1 MMFALSQAA
10 SWLGV
15 ASVPEWSTIIVKR
28 VVTDSRAIQAGD
40 LFIALVG
47 DRFDGHDF
55 VAQALRDGAVAAVV
69 AHPVADCTGPLL
81 QVDDTLLALG
91 QLGCSWREQ
100 FSCPVVAITGSNGK
114 TSVKEMVAAILRAA
128 CADDAAVLATHG
140 NLNNE
145 IGVPLTLL
153 SLRPHHRF
161 AVIEMGMNHRG
172 EIARLTQLAQ
182 PSVALVNNAMR
193 AHLGH
198 FSDVSE
204 AIEELN
210 RAVIIDPGNVK
221 AVSNLAVCYFY
232 MSDYSKAYHYYIMAK
247 KMDSD
252 YVKSRFTR
260 EKIKD
265 KTEKIENRGYNEKE
279 INKIIDKVTEE

>member
-1 MMFALSQAA
+1 MLNRHYAKHSLMSK
-10 SWLGV
+10 
-15 ASVPEWSTIIVKR
+15 IIILI
-28 VVTDSRAIQAGD
+28 S
-40 LFIALVG
+40 FLVLT
-47 DRFDGHDF
+47 HLH
-55 VAQALRDGAVAAVV
+55 V
-69 AHPVADCTGPLL
+69 
-81 QVDDTLLALG
+81 
-91 QLGCSWREQ
+91 
-100 FSCPVVAITGSNGK
+100 FSN
-114 TSVKEMVAAILRAA
+114 EN
-128 CADDAAVLATHG
+128 DAADKNISGMKMLADNRPVEAEKFFREAIKENRG
-140 NLNNE
+140 VSYYYNNLA
-145 IGVPLTLL
+145 V
-153 SLRPHHRF
+153 SL
-161 AVIEMGMNHRG
+161 MK
-172 EIARLTQLAQ
+172 QKKY
-182 PSVALVNNAMR
+182 
-193 AHLGH
+193 
-198 FSDVSE
+198 SE